1 MKRNVNVLDVLAVRV
16 DDFDDGVCN
25 TAVVGCIRVGGS
37 KQAVLSNVDQACSFD
52 EAVAVNTT
60 TFVPLV
66 CDGSI
71 IGVMTHVKH
80 VLDTKQS
87 AGPEKG
93 GGTPTVLS
101 SPTQKKKPG
110 NPNKFKK
117 IETLSSPNHVPMS
130 RTVASVHTKRKHV
143 LYFQRLFL
151 LVWKSSSERGVPTF
165 RAGGQR

>member
-80 VLDTKQS
+80 LLDTKQS

-93 GGTPTVLS
+93 AALQQCYHPQ
-101 SPTQKKKPG
+101 PKKKPG
-110 NPNKFKK
+110 NPQKK
-117 IETLSSPNHVPMS
+117 
-130 RTVASVHTKRKHV
+130 
-143 LYFQRLFL
+143 
-151 LVWKSSSERGVPTF
+151 
-165 RAGGQR
+165 